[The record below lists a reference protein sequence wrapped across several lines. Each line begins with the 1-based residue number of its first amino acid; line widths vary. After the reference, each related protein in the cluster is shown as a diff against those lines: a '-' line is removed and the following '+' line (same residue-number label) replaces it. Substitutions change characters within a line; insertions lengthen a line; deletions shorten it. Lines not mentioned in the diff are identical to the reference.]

1 LRPIATN
8 GRGPTLFYVSNN
20 HLVRRPNPG
29 QPLAVLLRSG
39 DPLVRDG
46 LEKGLL
52 ASGAKLALTGRED
65 DAHVVLLDPGP
76 TPDVRR
82 LESDLSDLATKR
94 LAVVVLVTDE
104 PAGRSAIASGARG
117 VVRRGADGA
126 RLAAALGA
134 AAAGLTVV
142 DFALVPDP
150 APGEPAPSLT
160 PREREVLGL
169 IAAGCSNRR
178 IAKKL
183 GISEHTAKFHVNGIL
198 LKLGANT
205 RTEAVVLAARRGL
218 LMI

>member
-1 LRPIATN
+1 MD
-8 GRGPTLFYVSNN
+8 VSNN
-20 HLVRRPNPG
+20 NHIRRPNPG
-29 QPLAVLLRSG
+29 QPLSVMLRSG

-52 ASGAKLALTGRED
+52 ASGAKLSLAVRED
-65 DAHVVLLDPGP
+65 DAHVVLFDPGP

-82 LESDLSDLATKR
+82 LAAELAELSHKNLPA
-94 LAVVVLVTDE
+94 VVLVNDE
-104 PAGRSAIASGARG
+104 AAGRSAIASGARG
-117 VVRRGADGA
+117 VVRRGADGS

-142 DFALVPDP
+142 DFALVPEP
-150 APGEPAPSLT
+150 AEGETAPSLT
-160 PREREVLGL
+160 PREREVLEL

-198 LKLGANT
+198 LKLSANT

>member
-1 LRPIATN
+1 LN
-8 GRGPTLFYVSNN
+8 VSNN
-20 HLVRRPNPG
+20 NNIRRQNAG
-29 QPLAVLLRSG
+29 QPLSVLLRAG
-39 DPLVRDG
+39 DPLVRES
-46 LEKGLL
+46 LEKGLI
-52 ASGAKLALTGRED
+52 ASGAKLTLTTKEA

-76 TPDVRR
+76 SPDVRR
-82 LESDLSDLATKR
+82 LGADLTELLQAR
-94 LAVVVLVTDE
+94 LPSVVLVTDE
-104 PAGRSAIASGARG
+104 PAGRSAIANGARG
-117 VVRRGADGA
+117 VVRRGADGS
-126 RLAAALGA
+126 RIAAALGA

-150 APGEPAPSLT
+150 TPGEPAPSLT
-160 PREREVLGL
+160 PREREVLEL

>member
-1 LRPIATN
+1 M
-8 GRGPTLFYVSNN
+8 
-20 HLVRRPNPG
+20 
-29 QPLAVLLRSG
+29 LLRAG
-39 DPLVRDG
+39 DPLVRES
-46 LEKGLL
+46 LEKGLI
-52 ASGAKLALTGRED
+52 ASGARLILTTREA

-76 TPDVRR
+76 TPDTRR
-82 LESDLSDLATKR
+82 LSADLAELVQAR
-94 LAVVVLVTDE
+94 LPGVVLVTDE
-104 PAGRSAIASGARG
+104 PAGRSAIANGARG
-117 VVRRGADGA
+117 VVRRGAEGS
-126 RLAAALGA
+126 RIAAALGA

-150 APGEPAPSLT
+150 TPGEPIPSLT
-160 PREREVLGL
+160 PREREVLEL

-198 LKLGANT
+198 LKLSANT

>member
-1 LRPIATN
+1 M
-8 GRGPTLFYVSNN
+8 SNN
-20 HLVRRPNPG
+20 NHIRRPNPG
-29 QPLAVLLRSG
+29 QALSILLRSA

-46 LEKGLL
+46 LEKGLI
-52 ASGAKLALTGRED
+52 ASGAKLALTLREE
-65 DAHVVLLDPGP
+65 DAHVVLFDPGP

-82 LESDLSDLATKR
+82 LGADLAELSHKN
-94 LAVVVLVTDE
+94 LPAVVLVNDE

-117 VVRRGADGA
+117 VVRRGADGS

-142 DFALVPDP
+142 DFALVPEP
-150 APGEPAPSLT
+150 SPGEPAPSLT
-160 PREREVLGL
+160 PREREVLEL

-198 LKLGANT
+198 LKLSANT

>member
-1 LRPIATN
+1 MV
-8 GRGPTLFYVSNN
+8 VSINN
-20 HLVRRPNPG
+20 NIRRPNPG
-29 QPLAVLLRSG
+29 QPLSVMLRSG

-52 ASGAKLALTGRED
+52 ASGAKLSLAVRED
-65 DAHVVLLDPGP
+65 DAHVVLYAPGP
-76 TPDVRR
+76 TPDARR
-82 LESDLSDLATKR
+82 LGAELTELAHR
-94 LAVVVLVTDE
+94 NLPAVVLVTDE
-104 PAGRSAIASGARG
+104 AAGRSAVASGARG

-126 RLAAALGA
+126 RIAAALGA

-142 DFALVPDP
+142 DFALVPEP
-150 APGEPAPSLT
+150 SPGEAAPSLT
-160 PREREVLGL
+160 PREREVLEL

-198 LKLGANT
+198 LKLSANT